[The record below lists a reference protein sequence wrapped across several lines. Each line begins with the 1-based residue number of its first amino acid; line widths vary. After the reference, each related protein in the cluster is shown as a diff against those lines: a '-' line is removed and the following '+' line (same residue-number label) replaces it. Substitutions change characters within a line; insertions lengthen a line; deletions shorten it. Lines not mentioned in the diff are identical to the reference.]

1 MIEGLMI
8 RECAPAIKNTALSV
22 VPCVLVVDDDQMNI
36 EVMKAMLDQE
46 NIAFDI
52 AFRGSMALSCI
63 EQRIDEINQGRTK
76 LMYKVIFLDYSM
88 PDMDGP
94 KVATE
99 IRKMV
104 SKRLRADYRQSPYI
118 CCCTAYT
125 DASYKR

>member
-1 MIEGLMI
+1 MNRDDSPG
-8 RECAPAIKNTALSV
+8 KTNTV
-22 VPCVLVVDDDQMNI
+22 QNDVPRVLVVDDDQMNI

-63 EQRIDEINQGRTK
+63 EQRIDEINQGKTK
-76 LMYKVIFLDYSM
+76 VMYKVIFLDYSM

-99 IRKMV
+99 IIKMV
-104 SKRLRADYRQSPYI
+104 NKRLRSDYRQSPYI

-125 DASYKR
+125 DSSYKR

>member
-1 MIEGLMI
+1 M
-8 RECAPAIKNTALSV
+8 ALDA
-22 VPCVLVVDDDQMNI
+22 VPHVLVVDDDQMNI

-76 LMYKVIFLDYSM
+76 IMYKVIFLDYSM

-104 SKRLRADYRQSPYI
+104 SKRLRADYRKLPYI

-125 DASYKR
+125 DASYKS